1 MISDDTTRLNT
12 EIATFM
18 QVDAGTDFEST
29 ISQALPVAEKLQT
42 IGYRFQLK
50 DLCRKDMCSTRWAA
64 IFTDEQGTVIREEH
78 ENAATAICRAAQKIL
93 LTPKH

>member
-1 MISDDTTRLNT
+1 MTINENALANA

-18 QVDAGTDFEST
+18 QVDAETDFEST

-42 IGYRFQLK
+42 LGYRFQLK

-64 IFTDEQGTVIREEH
+64 IFTDEQGTVTREEH
-78 ENAATAICRAAQKIL
+78 ENAATAICRAAQRIL
-93 LTPKH
+93 RTPKH